1 MGSSPVAVASPD
13 PGGDAGPKQDS
24 DAAGPAGDSDVAMAE
39 ASEEV
44 AAVAEVKEEGPA
56 LARGGELTAGA
67 VPDAPDAGRQEADAA
82 AAAAVNPLYATEAA
96 GMVVAEGC
104 GDGDPI
110 NGLGSGSSDI
120 KAGTL
125 TGEPEWKPVTA
136 GDVAGGSATSEQA
149 EAESS
154 ELGEYHVN
162 ATPVAVAGSE
172 GQDNG
177 VAHFEEELQ
186 NGSAKS
192 AQCSRY
198 SLPPLEKEGFR
209 VSDLV
214 WGKVKS
220 HPWWPGEIFDPSNA
234 SELALKHQKKGGRL
248 VAYFGDNSFAWCDDS
263 QLKPF
268 VTDYSQMEKQSS
280 ADSFVGSVNYALEE
294 LSRRILSGMSCS
306 CLPEELSDN
315 GMSYMV
321 ENAGLK
327 DGVTCSAVNRS
338 EILAS
343 FSPESLLQYVKS
355 LALFPGQGGDLLELV
370 IACSQLTSFYRSKG
384 CPELASFQ
392 TGSAWV
398 EDGTDTSPIEN
409 VVVEEVVISEV
420 PPPEVKP
427 KRGRGR
433 PRKHKPED
441 KLELP
446 GKKKPAVAVERQMIK
461 DFDDKKRSLDS
472 FEDLGTKSPTGRS
485 FKIGEC
491 IRRAANQLTGPSS
504 IVKSQNENTAEAEN
518 AEFDVSS
525 DDDAAANA
533 LTVEKCA
540 KRRRLHSHHL
550 ADPKEL
556 FSQLCSVAIE
566 PTDGYNF
573 PALTISYF
581 SDFRNYIVS
590 VATEASIIEKS
601 TSKRRRKKRVL
612 PSPELE
618 TTDHMQDS
626 YWSGL
631 SLLNHPIHS
640 LKRASTNTRPRR
652 RRKSS
657 HETDLSAVQDQQMA
671 PKKQIQV
678 IERSIIHVDEKI
690 VDEWKPT
697 ALVLNFGRST
707 DLLSETDLIKKFGRY
722 GPLKESEIDVQ
733 KSTNTVKIVFKK
745 RADAER
751 AFSAAGKYGTLGPSL
766 RSYRLVNMP
775 FSLGE
780 SEPNK
785 SEACPGDHGPE
796 LPGPTEPKVSL
807 DAVKDNQVDK
817 TEKAEAVQASSG
829 EQVEAVKKTCQAE
842 PGKQSSGA
850 QVETVQQA
858 CQPEADAVMK
868 TGKNAADLTELSDQI
883 ATTDVTA
890 QTMKI
895 QAPKDAVEIPCDV
908 KLEDEALTEESVDQV
923 ATEQVKVPSDAVP
936 DTSKVQP
943 ETPIEQEGTAAE
955 AAQDLTEVSVQEA
968 DLKKQI
974 VEPRTAEI
982 EAEQVSCP
990 EQTVQVEDVIDAS
1003 GGHTNVGRKTAEEI
1017 TMTEVMVGGSVES
1030 KVVAPVEETVEDK
1043 ATAGTLGEA
1052 IEGKSTAEAPGDET
1066 ENTDAADSLGEET
1079 VEDKAT
1085 AGTLGEAIEG
1095 KSTAEAPGDETEN
1108 TDAAESLGGEVGVG
1122 EATGDS
1128 PDERVAVEALAGMSA
1143 QGETAAEAADAEI
1156 TTAGKTAEGVSV
1168 GVRTA
1173 KKPVKGATVE
1183 APGKKATPAK
1193 KPVEDATVE
1202 ARDEKAATAK
1212 KTTEDAK
1219 VEAPDEK
1226 AMTAEDDAMA

>member
-1 MGSSPVAVASPD
+1 MGSSPAAVESPD
-13 PGGDAGPKQDS
+13 PGADRGPKQGS
-24 DAAGPAGDSDVAMAE
+24 DAAGPAGDSDVTMAE

-44 AAVAEVKEEGPA
+44 AAAAEVKDEGAA
-56 LARGGELTAGA
+56 LARDAALTAGA
-67 VPDAPDAGRQEADAA
+67 VRDAPDAVLEEADAA
-82 AAAAVNPLYATEAA
+82 SAAAVDPLYATEAA
-96 GMVVAEGC
+96 GMVIAEGC
-104 GDGDPI
+104 TDGDSI
-110 NGLGSGSSDI
+110 NGLGLGSVSSDS
-120 KAGTL
+120 KAGAL
-125 TGEPEWKPVTA
+125 TGEPEWELVTA
-136 GDVAGGSATSEQA
+136 GDVAGASATSEQA

-162 ATPVAVAGSE
+162 ATPVAGHE
-172 GQDNG
+172 RQDNG
-177 VAHFEEELQ
+177 VAHFEEEIQ
-186 NGSAKS
+186 NGLAIS
-192 AQCSRY
+192 AQCARY
-198 SLPPLEKEGFR
+198 CLPPLDKEGFQ

-214 WGKVKS
+214 WGKVKG

-234 SELALKHQKKGGRL
+234 SELALKHQKKDSHL
-248 VAYFGDNSFAWCDDS
+248 VAYFGDNTFAWCDES

-280 ADSFVGSVNYALEE
+280 LDSFVGSVNYALEE
-294 LSRRILSGMSCS
+294 LSRRILSGMSCA
-306 CLPEELSDN
+306 CLPEELSDS

-327 DGVTCSAVNRS
+327 DGVTCSTVNRS

-343 FSPESLLQYVKS
+343 FSPESLLRYVRS

-398 EDGTDTSPIEN
+398 EDDTDTSPIED
-409 VVVEEVVISEV
+409 VVVEEVVVIEV

-446 GKKKPAVAVERQMIK
+446 GKQKPAVAAERQMIK

-472 FEDLGTKSPTGRS
+472 FEDLDAKSPTGGS

-491 IRRAANQLTGPSS
+491 IRRAASQLTGPSS
-504 IVKSQNENTAEAEN
+504 TVKSQNENTAEAEN

-525 DDDAAANA
+525 DDAANE

-573 PALTISYF
+573 SALTISYF
-581 SDFRNYIVS
+581 SDFRNYVVS

-601 TSKRRRKKRVL
+601 TSKKRRKKRVL

-657 HETDLSAVQDQQMA
+657 HETDLSSVQEQQVAPKKEIQVAPKKQIQVA

-697 ALVLNFGRST
+697 ALVLSFGRST

-722 GPLKESEIDVQ
+722 GPLKESETEVQ
-733 KSTNTVKIVFKK
+733 KSTNTIKIVFKK
-745 RADAER
+745 RADAEK
-751 AFSAAGKYGTLGPSL
+751 AFSAAGKYGTVGPSL
-766 RSYRLVNMP
+766 RSFRLMNMP

-785 SEACPGDHGPE
+785 SEACPGDHGPK
-796 LPGPTEPKVSL
+796 GPSEPKASL

-817 TEKAEAVQASSG
+817 TEKAEAVQPSSG
-829 EQVEAVKKTCQAE
+829 EQVETVKKTCQAE
-842 PGKQSSGA
+842 PVKQSSGA

-858 CQPEADAVMK
+858 CQPEADAVK
-868 TGKNAADLTELSDQI
+868 KAGKIAAELTGPSDPI
-883 ATTDVTA
+883 ATADVA
-890 QTMKI
+890 EQTMEN

-923 ATEQVKVPSDAVP
+923 VTEQVKVPSDAVP

-943 ETPIEQEGTAAE
+943 ETPVEHVGTEAE
-955 AAQDLTEVSVQEA
+955 ADTAQDLTEVSVQEA
-968 DLKKQI
+968 GLKKQI
-974 VEPRTAEI
+974 LEPKTAEI
-982 EAEQVSCP
+982 EPEQVSCP
-990 EQTVQVEDVIDAS
+990 KQTVQVEDVIDAS
-1003 GGHTNVGRKTAEEI
+1003 GGHTNVDRKTAEEI
-1017 TMTEVMVGGSVES
+1017 TMTEVVFEGAVES
-1030 KVVAPVEETVEDK
+1030 EAVAPVEETVEDK

-1052 IEGKSTAEAPGDET
+1052 PGDEM
-1066 ENTDAADSLGEET
+1066 
-1079 VEDKAT
+1079 
-1085 AGTLGEAIEG
+1085 
-1095 KSTAEAPGDETEN
+1095 EN

-1128 PDERVAVEALAGMSA
+1128 PDERVAVEALAGMST

-1156 TTAGKTAEGVSV
+1156 ATTGKTAEGV
-1168 GVRTA
+1168 GVKTRGKKATAA
-1173 KKPVKGATVE
+1173 KKPVESATAE
-1183 APGKKATPAK
+1183 APGKKATKAK

-1212 KTTEDAK
+1212 KNAEGAT

-1226 AMTAEDDAMA
+1226 AMTAKEDDMA

>member
-1 MGSSPVAVASPD
+1 MGSSPAAVASPD
-13 PGGDAGPKQDS
+13 PGADAGPKQDS
-24 DAAGPAGDSDVAMAE
+24 GAVGPAGDSDVTMAE

-44 AAVAEVKEEGPA
+44 AAAAEVKDEGAA
-56 LARGGELTAGA
+56 LARDAIRG
-67 VPDAPDAGRQEADAA
+67 APDAGREEADAA
-82 AAAAVNPLYATEAA
+82 AAVDPLYATEAA
-96 GMVVAEGC
+96 GMVVTEGC
-104 GDGDPI
+104 VDGDSI
-110 NGLGSGSSDI
+110 NGLGLGSGSSDS
-120 KAGTL
+120 KAGAL
-125 TGEPEWKPVTA
+125 TGEPEWELVTA
-136 GDVAGGSATSEQA
+136 EDVAGASATSEQA
-149 EAESS
+149 EAESG

-162 ATPVAVAGSE
+162 ATPVAGNE

-177 VAHFEEELQ
+177 VAHFEEEIQ
-186 NGSAKS
+186 NGLAIS
-192 AQCSRY
+192 AQCARY
-198 SLPPLEKEGFR
+198 SIPPLDKEGFR

-214 WGKVKS
+214 WGKVKG

-234 SELALKHQKKGGRL
+234 SELALKHQRKDSHL
-248 VAYFGDNSFAWCDDS
+248 VAYFGDNTFAWCDES

-280 ADSFVGSVNYALEE
+280 LDSFVGSVNYALEE
-294 LSRRILSGMSCS
+294 LSRRILSGMSCA
-306 CLPEELSDN
+306 CLPEELSDS

-327 DGVTCSAVNRS
+327 DGVTCSTVNRS

-343 FSPESLLQYVKS
+343 FSPESLLRYIRS

-398 EDGTDTSPIEN
+398 EDDTDISPIED
-409 VVVEEVVISEV
+409 VVVEEVVVSEV

-446 GKKKPAVAVERQMIK
+446 GKQKPAVAAERQMIK

-472 FEDLGTKSPTGRS
+472 FEDLDAKSPTGGS

-491 IRRAANQLTGPSS
+491 IRRAASQLTGPSP
-504 IVKSQNENTAEAEN
+504 IAKSQNENTAEAEN

-525 DDDAAANA
+525 DDAANE

-573 PALTISYF
+573 SALTISYF
-581 SDFRNYIVS
+581 SDFRNYVVS
-590 VATEASIIEKS
+590 VATEASIIERS

-657 HETDLSAVQDQQMA
+657 HETDLSSVQDQQMA
-671 PKKQIQV
+671 PKKEIQV
-678 IERSIIHVDEKI
+678 ERSIIHVDEKI

-697 ALVLNFGRST
+697 ALVLSFGRST
-707 DLLSETDLIKKFGRY
+707 DLLSGNDLIKKFGRY
-722 GPLKESEIDVQ
+722 GPLKESESEVQ
-733 KSTNTVKIVFKK
+733 KSTNTIKIVFKK
-745 RADAER
+745 RADAEK
-751 AFSAAGKYGTLGPSL
+751 AFNAAGKYGTVGPSL
-766 RSYRLVNMP
+766 RSFRLVNMP

-785 SEACPGDHGPE
+785 SEACPGDHGPK
-796 LPGPTEPKVSL
+796 LPGPSEPKVSL

-817 TEKAEAVQASSG
+817 TEKAEAVQ
-829 EQVEAVKKTCQAE
+829 
-842 PGKQSSGA
+842 PSSGA

-858 CQPEADAVMK
+858 CQPEADAVK
-868 TGKNAADLTELSDQI
+868 KAGKIAAELTGPSDQI
-883 ATTDVTA
+883 ATADVTE
-890 QTMKI
+890 QTMEN
-895 QAPKDAVEIPCDV
+895 QAPKDAVKIPCDV

-923 ATEQVKVPSDAVP
+923 VTEQVKVPSDAVP

-943 ETPIEQEGTAAE
+943 ETPVEHVGTAAE
-955 AAQDLTEVSVQEA
+955 GDTAQDLTEVSVQEA
-968 DLKKQI
+968 GLKKQI
-974 VEPRTAEI
+974 VEPKTAEI
-982 EAEQVSCP
+982 EPEQVSCP

-1003 GGHTNVGRKTAEEI
+1003 GGHTNVDRKTAEEI
-1017 TMTEVMVGGSVES
+1017 TMTEVVFEGAVES
-1030 KVVAPVEETVEDK
+1030 EAVAPVEETVEDK
-1043 ATAGTLGEA
+1043 ATAGTLG
-1052 IEGKSTAEAPGDET
+1052 KAPGDEM
-1066 ENTDAADSLGEET
+1066 ENR
-1079 VEDKAT
+1079 
-1085 AGTLGEAIEG
+1085 
-1095 KSTAEAPGDETEN
+1095 
-1108 TDAAESLGGEVGVG
+1108 DAAESPGGEVGVG

-1128 PDERVAVEALAGMSA
+1128 PDERVAVEALAGMST
-1143 QGETAAEAADAEI
+1143 QGETTAEAADAEI
-1156 TTAGKTAEGVSV
+1156 TTTGKTAEGV
-1168 GVRTA
+1168 GVKTRSKKATTA
-1173 KKPVKGATVE
+1173 KKPVESATAE
-1183 APGKKATPAK
+1183 APGKKATTAK
-1193 KPVEDATVE
+1193 KPVEDAMVE

-1212 KTTEDAK
+1212 KNAEGAT

-1226 AMTAEDDAMA
+1226 AMTAEEDAMA

>member
-1 MGSSPVAVASPD
+1 MGSSPAAVASPD
-13 PGGDAGPKQDS
+13 PGADAGPKQDS
-24 DAAGPAGDSDVAMAE
+24 GAVGPAGDSDVTMAE

-44 AAVAEVKEEGPA
+44 AAAAEVKDEGAA
-56 LARGGELTAGA
+56 LARDAIRG
-67 VPDAPDAGRQEADAA
+67 APDAGREEADAA
-82 AAAAVNPLYATEAA
+82 AAVDPLYATEAA
-96 GMVVAEGC
+96 GMVVTEGC
-104 GDGDPI
+104 VDGDSI
-110 NGLGSGSSDI
+110 NGLGLGSGSSDS
-120 KAGTL
+120 KAGAL
-125 TGEPEWKPVTA
+125 TGEPEWELVTA
-136 GDVAGGSATSEQA
+136 EDVAGASATSEQA
-149 EAESS
+149 EAESG

-162 ATPVAVAGSE
+162 ATPVAGNE

-177 VAHFEEELQ
+177 VAHFEEEIQ
-186 NGSAKS
+186 NGLAIS
-192 AQCSRY
+192 AQCARY
-198 SLPPLEKEGFR
+198 SIPPLDKEGFR

-214 WGKVKS
+214 WGKVKG

-234 SELALKHQKKGGRL
+234 SELALKHQRKDSHL
-248 VAYFGDNSFAWCDDS
+248 VAYFGDNTFAWCDES

-280 ADSFVGSVNYALEE
+280 LDSFVGSVNYALEE
-294 LSRRILSGMSCS
+294 LSRRILSGMSCA
-306 CLPEELSDN
+306 CLPEELSDS

-327 DGVTCSAVNRS
+327 DGVTCSTVNRS

-343 FSPESLLQYVKS
+343 FSPESLLRYIRS

-398 EDGTDTSPIEN
+398 EDDTDISPIED
-409 VVVEEVVISEV
+409 VVVEEVVVSEV

-446 GKKKPAVAVERQMIK
+446 GKQKPAVAAERQMIK

-472 FEDLGTKSPTGRS
+472 FEDLDAKSPTGGS

-491 IRRAANQLTGPSS
+491 IRRAASQLTGPSP
-504 IVKSQNENTAEAEN
+504 IAKSQNENTAEAEN

-525 DDDAAANA
+525 DDAANE

-573 PALTISYF
+573 SALTISYF
-581 SDFRNYIVS
+581 SDFRNYVVS

-618 TTDHMQDS
+618 TIDHMQDS

-657 HETDLSAVQDQQMA
+657 HETDLSSVQDQQMAPKKEIQVAPKKQIQVA

-697 ALVLNFGRST
+697 ALVLSFGRST
-707 DLLSETDLIKKFGRY
+707 DLLSGNDLIKKFGRY
-722 GPLKESEIDVQ
+722 GPLKESESEVQ
-733 KSTNTVKIVFKK
+733 KSTNTIKIVFKK
-745 RADAER
+745 RADAEK
-751 AFSAAGKYGTLGPSL
+751 AFNAAGKYGTVGPSL
-766 RSYRLVNMP
+766 RSFRLVNMP

-785 SEACPGDHGPE
+785 SEACPGDHGPK
-796 LPGPTEPKVSL
+796 LPGPSEPKVSL

-817 TEKAEAVQASSG
+817 TEKAEAVQPSSG
-829 EQVEAVKKTCQAE
+829 EQVETVKKACQAE
-842 PGKQSSGA
+842 PVKQSSGA

-858 CQPEADAVMK
+858 CQPEADAVK
-868 TGKNAADLTELSDQI
+868 KAGKIAAELTGPSDQI
-883 ATTDVTA
+883 ATADVTE
-890 QTMKI
+890 QTMEN
-895 QAPKDAVEIPCDV
+895 QAPKDAVKIPCDV

-923 ATEQVKVPSDAVP
+923 VTEQVKVPSDAVP

-943 ETPIEQEGTAAE
+943 ETPVEHVGTAAE
-955 AAQDLTEVSVQEA
+955 GDTAQDLTEVSVQEA
-968 DLKKQI
+968 GLKKQI
-974 VEPRTAEI
+974 VEPKTAEI
-982 EAEQVSCP
+982 EPEQVSCP

-1003 GGHTNVGRKTAEEI
+1003 GGHTNVDRKTAEEI
-1017 TMTEVMVGGSVES
+1017 TMTEVVFEGAVES
-1030 KVVAPVEETVEDK
+1030 EAVAPVEETVEDK
-1043 ATAGTLGEA
+1043 ATAGTLG
-1052 IEGKSTAEAPGDET
+1052 KAPGDEM
-1066 ENTDAADSLGEET
+1066 ENR
-1079 VEDKAT
+1079 
-1085 AGTLGEAIEG
+1085 
-1095 KSTAEAPGDETEN
+1095 
-1108 TDAAESLGGEVGVG
+1108 DAAESPGGEVGVG

-1128 PDERVAVEALAGMSA
+1128 PDERVAVEALAGMST
-1143 QGETAAEAADAEI
+1143 QGETTAEAADAEI
-1156 TTAGKTAEGVSV
+1156 TTTGKTAEGV
-1168 GVRTA
+1168 GVKTRSKKATTA
-1173 KKPVKGATVE
+1173 KKPVESATAE
-1183 APGKKATPAK
+1183 APGKKATTAK
-1193 KPVEDATVE
+1193 KPVEDAMVE

-1212 KTTEDAK
+1212 KNAEGAT

-1226 AMTAEDDAMA
+1226 AMTAEEDAMA

>member
-13 PGGDAGPKQDS
+13 PGADGGPKQDS
-24 DAAGPAGDSDVAMAE
+24 GAAGPAGDSDVTMAE

-44 AAVAEVKEEGPA
+44 AAVAEVKDEGAA
-56 LARGGELTAGA
+56 LARDGALTADA
-67 VPDAPDAGRQEADAA
+67 VRDAPDAGREEADAS
-82 AAAAVNPLYATEAA
+82 AAVDPLYATEAA

-104 GDGDPI
+104 RDGDSI
-110 NGLGSGSSDI
+110 NGLGSGSSDNM
-120 KAGTL
+120 AGAL

-162 ATPVAVAGSE
+162 ATPVAGNE

-177 VAHFEEELQ
+177 VAHFEEEIQ
-186 NGSAKS
+186 NGSANS
-192 AQCSRY
+192 AQCARY
-198 SLPPLEKEGFR
+198 CLPPLDKEGFR

-234 SELALKHQKKGGRL
+234 SELALKHQKKGSRL
-248 VAYFGDNSFAWCDDS
+248 VAYFGDNSFAWCDES

-280 ADSFVGSVNYALEE
+280 SDSFVGSVNYALEE
-294 LSRRILSGMSCS
+294 LSRRILSGMSCA
-306 CLPEELSDN
+306 CLPEELSDS

-327 DGVTCSAVNRS
+327 DGVTCSTVNRS

-343 FSPESLLQYVKS
+343 FSPESLLRYIRS

-398 EDGTDTSPIEN
+398 EDDTDTSPIED
-409 VVVEEVVISEV
+409 VMVEEVVVSEV

-446 GKKKPAVAVERQMIK
+446 GKQKPAVAVERQMIK

-472 FEDLGTKSPTGRS
+472 FEDLDTKSPTGGS

-491 IRRAANQLTGPSS
+491 IRRAASQLTGPSS

-525 DDDAAANA
+525 DDAANE

-566 PTDGYNF
+566 PTEGYNF
-573 PALTISYF
+573 SALTISYF
-581 SDFRNYIVS
+581 SDFRNYVVS

-601 TSKRRRKKRVL
+601 TLKRRRKKRVL

-640 LKRASTNTRPRR
+640 LKRASTNTRPRH

-657 HETDLSAVQDQQMA
+657 HEKDLSSVQDQQVAPKQVA

-697 ALVLNFGRST
+697 ALVLSFGRST

-722 GPLKESEIDVQ
+722 GPLKESETEVQ
-733 KSTNTVKIVFKK
+733 NSTNTIKIAFKK

-751 AFSAAGKYGTLGPSL
+751 AFSAAGKFGTLGPSL

-796 LPGPTEPKVSL
+796 LPGPSEPKVSL

-817 TEKAEAVQASSG
+817 TEKAEAVQPSSG
-829 EQVEAVKKTCQAE
+829 EQVETVKKTCQAK
-842 PGKQSSGA
+842 PVKQSSGA
-850 QVETVQQA
+850 QVETFQQA
-858 CQPEADAVMK
+858 SQPEADAVKK
-868 TGKNAADLTELSDQI
+868 TGKIAAELTVPSDQI
-883 ATTDVTA
+883 ATADVTE
-890 QTMKI
+890 QTMEI

-908 KLEDEALTEESVDQV
+908 KLDDEALTEESVDQV
-923 ATEQVKVPSDAVP
+923 ASEQVKVPSDAVP
-936 DTSKVQP
+936 DTSKVQL
-943 ETPIEQEGTAAE
+943 ETPVEQEDT

-968 DLKKQI
+968 GLKKQI
-974 VEPRTAEI
+974 VEPKTAEV
-982 EAEQVSCP
+982 ELEQVSCL

-1017 TMTEVMVGGSVES
+1017 TMPEVVVEGAAES
-1030 KVVAPVEETVEDK
+1030 KAVAPVEETVEDK
-1043 ATAGTLGEA
+1043 ATAGTLSEA
-1052 IEGKSTAEAPGDET
+1052 IEGKSTAEAPDDEM
-1066 ENTDAADSLGEET
+1066 
-1079 VEDKAT
+1079 
-1085 AGTLGEAIEG
+1085 
-1095 KSTAEAPGDETEN
+1095 EN

-1128 PDERVAVEALAGMSA
+1128 PDERVAVEALAGMST

-1168 GVRTA
+1168 RTPSKKATTA

-1183 APGKKATPAK
+1183 APGKKATTAK
-1193 KPVEDATVE
+1193 KPLEDATVE
-1202 ARDEKAATAK
+1202 ARDEKGATAK
-1212 KTTEDAK
+1212 KTAEGAT

-1226 AMTAEDDAMA
+1226 AMTAEEDAMA

>member
-1 MGSSPVAVASPD
+1 MGSSPAAVASPD
-13 PGGDAGPKQDS
+13 PGADAGPKQDS
-24 DAAGPAGDSDVAMAE
+24 GAVGPAGDSDVTMAE

-44 AAVAEVKEEGPA
+44 AAAAEVKDEGAA
-56 LARGGELTAGA
+56 LARDAIRG
-67 VPDAPDAGRQEADAA
+67 APDAGREEADAA
-82 AAAAVNPLYATEAA
+82 AAVDPLYATEAA
-96 GMVVAEGC
+96 GMVVTEGC
-104 GDGDPI
+104 VDGDSI
-110 NGLGSGSSDI
+110 NGLGLGSGSSDS
-120 KAGTL
+120 KAGAL
-125 TGEPEWKPVTA
+125 TGEPEWELVTA
-136 GDVAGGSATSEQA
+136 EDVAGASATSEQA
-149 EAESS
+149 EAESG

-162 ATPVAVAGSE
+162 ATPVAGNE

-177 VAHFEEELQ
+177 VAHFEEEIQ
-186 NGSAKS
+186 NGLAIS
-192 AQCSRY
+192 AQCARY
-198 SLPPLEKEGFR
+198 SIPPLDKEGFR

-214 WGKVKS
+214 WGKVKG

-234 SELALKHQKKGGRL
+234 SELALKHQRKDSHL
-248 VAYFGDNSFAWCDDS
+248 VAYFGDNTFAWCDES

-280 ADSFVGSVNYALEE
+280 LDSFVGSVNYALEE
-294 LSRRILSGMSCS
+294 LSRRILSGMSCA
-306 CLPEELSDN
+306 CLPEELSDS

-327 DGVTCSAVNRS
+327 DGVTCSTVNRS

-343 FSPESLLQYVKS
+343 FSPESLLRYIRS

-398 EDGTDTSPIEN
+398 EDDTDISPIED
-409 VVVEEVVISEV
+409 VVVEEVVVSEV

-446 GKKKPAVAVERQMIK
+446 GKQKPAVAAERQMIK

-472 FEDLGTKSPTGRS
+472 FEDLDAKSPTGGS

-491 IRRAANQLTGPSS
+491 IRRAASQLTGPSP
-504 IVKSQNENTAEAEN
+504 IAKSQNENTAEAEN

-525 DDDAAANA
+525 DDAANE

-573 PALTISYF
+573 SALTISYF
-581 SDFRNYIVS
+581 SDFRNYVVS
-590 VATEASIIEKS
+590 VATEASIIERS

-657 HETDLSAVQDQQMA
+657 HETDLSSVQDQQMA
-671 PKKQIQV
+671 PKKEIQV
-678 IERSIIHVDEKI
+678 ERSIIHVDEKI

-697 ALVLNFGRST
+697 ALVLSFGRST
-707 DLLSETDLIKKFGRY
+707 DLLSGNDLIKKFGRY
-722 GPLKESEIDVQ
+722 GPLKESESEVQ
-733 KSTNTVKIVFKK
+733 KSTNTIKIVFKK
-745 RADAER
+745 RADAEK
-751 AFSAAGKYGTLGPSL
+751 AFNAAGKYGTVGPSL
-766 RSYRLVNMP
+766 RSFRLVNMP

-785 SEACPGDHGPE
+785 SEACPGDHGPK
-796 LPGPTEPKVSL
+796 LPGPSEPKVSL

-817 TEKAEAVQASSG
+817 TEKAEAVQPSSG
-829 EQVEAVKKTCQAE
+829 EQVETVKKACQAE
-842 PGKQSSGA
+842 PVKQSSGA

-858 CQPEADAVMK
+858 CQPEADAVK
-868 TGKNAADLTELSDQI
+868 KAGKIAAELTGPSDQI
-883 ATTDVTA
+883 ATADVTE
-890 QTMKI
+890 QTMEN
-895 QAPKDAVEIPCDV
+895 QAPKDAVKIPCDV

-923 ATEQVKVPSDAVP
+923 VTEQVKVPSDAVP

-943 ETPIEQEGTAAE
+943 ETPVEHVGTAAE
-955 AAQDLTEVSVQEA
+955 GDTAQDLTEVSVQEA
-968 DLKKQI
+968 GLKKQI
-974 VEPRTAEI
+974 VEPKTAEI
-982 EAEQVSCP
+982 EPEQVSCP

-1003 GGHTNVGRKTAEEI
+1003 GGHTNVDRKTAEEI
-1017 TMTEVMVGGSVES
+1017 TMTEVVFEGAVES
-1030 KVVAPVEETVEDK
+1030 EAVAPVEETVEDK
-1043 ATAGTLGEA
+1043 ATAGTLG
-1052 IEGKSTAEAPGDET
+1052 KAPGDEM
-1066 ENTDAADSLGEET
+1066 ENR
-1079 VEDKAT
+1079 
-1085 AGTLGEAIEG
+1085 
-1095 KSTAEAPGDETEN
+1095 
-1108 TDAAESLGGEVGVG
+1108 DAAESPGGEVGVG

-1128 PDERVAVEALAGMSA
+1128 PDERVAVEALAGMST
-1143 QGETAAEAADAEI
+1143 QGETTAEAADAEI
-1156 TTAGKTAEGVSV
+1156 TTTGKTAEGV
-1168 GVRTA
+1168 GVKTRSKKATTA
-1173 KKPVKGATVE
+1173 KKPVESATAE
-1183 APGKKATPAK
+1183 APGKKATTAK
-1193 KPVEDATVE
+1193 KPVEDAMVE

-1212 KTTEDAK
+1212 KNAEGAT

-1226 AMTAEDDAMA
+1226 AMTAEEDAMA